1 MHIVAASKPMKLIK
15 TKNTSCHRASAAVGA
30 MATLALLS
38 GVCCAST
45 PWHTPPKGSAERAQI
60 MDALRAKLST
70 FDPANKDLIFVVKEL
85 CVSPTAGWLSAEP
98 QSRDGKNRLEA
109 VQVSLKRSQSGW
121 SVDTVACTEED
132 CAKGTDAKALRARAN
147 PQCD

>member
-1 MHIVAASKPMKLIK
+1 MTLINTKTASRRCAGPAAAL
-15 TKNTSCHRASAAVGA
+15 
-30 MATLALLS
+30 MATLALVS
-38 GVCCAST
+38 GVGHAAP
-45 PWHTPPKGSAERAQI
+45 PWSAPPKGSAERVQI
-60 MDALRAKLST
+60 MDALRAKLSR

-85 CVSPTAGWLSAEP
+85 CVSPAAGWLSVEP

-109 VQVSLKRSQSGW
+109 VQASLKRNKSSW

>member
-1 MHIVAASKPMKLIK
+1 MKLINTK
-15 TKNTSCHRASAAVGA
+15 TASRHRASAAVGA

-60 MDALRAKLST
+60 IDALRAKLST

-85 CVSPTAGWLSAEP
+85 CVSPSTGWLSVEP
-98 QSRDGKNRLEA
+98 QSRDGKNRLEPLQA
-109 VQVSLKRSQSGW
+109 SLTRGKSAW
-121 SVDTVACTEED
+121 NVDTLACVKED
-132 CAKGTDAKALRARAN
+132 CAKGTDPKALRARVN
-147 PQCD
+147 PLCE

>member
-1 MHIVAASKPMKLIK
+1 MRIVATSTMTLINTKTASRR
-15 TKNTSCHRASAAVGA
+15 CAGRAAAL
-30 MATLALLS
+30 MATLALVS
-38 GVCCAST
+38 GVGHAAP
-45 PWHTPPKGSAERAQI
+45 PWSAPLKGSAERAQI
-60 MDALRAKLST
+60 MDALRAKLSR

-85 CVSPTAGWLSAEP
+85 CVSPAAGWLSVEP

-109 VQVSLKRSQSGW
+109 IQASLKRNKSSW